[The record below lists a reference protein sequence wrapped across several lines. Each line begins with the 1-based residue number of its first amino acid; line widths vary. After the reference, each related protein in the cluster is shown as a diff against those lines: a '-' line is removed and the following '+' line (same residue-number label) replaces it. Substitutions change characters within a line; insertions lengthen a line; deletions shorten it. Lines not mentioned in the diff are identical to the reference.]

1 MNGILLDIN
10 IQGDFAHVLHLLA
23 AQDLL
28 AHWESGGFVVRT
40 LADLGLAGNTP
51 DRTIWNRCQA
61 EGLVLFTE
69 NRNDDG
75 PDSLE
80 RTIADSLTPDS
91 LPVLTVSNK
100 QRFRNDRR
108 YALVVAE
115 RFVETILDIDDGR
128 LLGVGRLFLPP
139 RTVV

>member
-61 EGLVLFTE
+61 DGLVLFTE
-69 NRNDDG
+69 NRNNDG

-80 RTIADSLTPDS
+80 QTIADSLTPDS
-91 LPVLTVSNK
+91 LPVLTVSNRG
-100 QRFRNDRR
+100 RFRNDRR
-108 YALVVAE
+108 YALIVAE
-115 RFVETILDIDDGR
+115 QFMETILDIDDGR

-139 RTVV
+139 RPVV